1 ILTASF
7 DDNKSVEYILKKDSR
22 RSSHIRALMNYSV
35 EVCRRFG
42 DILLSEDK
50 DACALVL
57 YPDQKRTT
65 VKSILLD
72 IQLIVRC
79 VGFKNIK
86 KTLRRE
92 SLIKRVQPVAP
103 ITYVWFIG
111 VDPQEQ
117 NKGKG

>member
-1 ILTASF
+1 
-7 DDNKSVEYILKKDSR
+7 
-22 RSSHIRALMNYSV
+22 
-35 EVCRRFG
+35 
-42 DILLSEDK
+42 
-50 DACALVL
+50 
-57 YPDQKRTT
+57 
-65 VKSILLD
+65 
-72 IQLIVRC
+72 QLIVRC

-117 NKGKG
+117 NKGKGSLLLNAIMEESKQMKRVVCLETSTLRNLPWYRKFGFKIYHKEDLGYTLYFLSKKFD